1 MIKNTFDRGE
11 DGWCSYDY
19 HASIVNDGRNIFI
32 LTTWEGQGGV
42 NDSGYVWA
50 DHKRWSADVPENPT
64 SILPLIYYRRW
75 INEGPLDLREAELS
89 VYLRGDN
96 LHLLGAECYF
106 WILGPT
112 RWHYKSHPL
121 HISDGDW
128 ASEPNR
134 LTLKNDESLWYW
146 SWAGLPPNPQS
157 LDQSLGQVSSYGFSF
172 VGFSREVDGRLS
184 VDEFELRPAKSS

>member
-32 LTTWEGQGGV
+32 LTTWDGTGGV
-42 NDSGYVWA
+42 NDSGYGWA

-64 SILPLIYYRRW
+64 STLPLIYYRRW

-184 VDEFELRPAKSS
+184 MDEFELRPAKSS